1 MSSISPR
8 PLRSSTRI
16 PDDVDDVLVGQ
27 RPRPEPESIASRP
40 TRRLN
45 FIRPTAERS

>member
-16 PDDVDDVLVGQ
+16 LITATMSSFDNVAAPVN
-27 RPRPEPESIASRP
+27 SSRP